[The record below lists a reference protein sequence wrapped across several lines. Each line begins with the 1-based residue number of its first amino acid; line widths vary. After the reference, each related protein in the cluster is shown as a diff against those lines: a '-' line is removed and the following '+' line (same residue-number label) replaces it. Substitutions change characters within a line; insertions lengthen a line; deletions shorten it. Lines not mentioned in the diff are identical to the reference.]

1 MTVSFS
7 KVAATTNPA
16 ASVDEVE
23 HLRAQ
28 IAALQQLLEV
38 YEQGTVE
45 KSTRLEQTLADL
57 HHHTQRLSHA
67 ESALA
72 TLRSLLNSVGD
83 AVVVVDHE
91 GNFLFTNPTAERLLG
106 ISPTCLSLDCW
117 AAGWA
122 VYLPDQV
129 TPYPLEQFP
138 LLKTIQGEERENNAD
153 PDEIFVRSPSVAPRP
168 AMSDPSS
175 TVQTPALHDACQ
187 WCGRNKQ
194 ATGPC
199 PSIQTLE
206 DEMTTGHWFSL
217 TTRSFRSP
225 NGDIQGGIAVFHN
238 ITKLKQTEIAL
249 RQSET
254 CFREQTQQL
263 QEALDNLR
271 TMQSQLV
278 QKEKMSSLGELV
290 AGVAHEINNPV
301 NFIHGNLIYLQD
313 HTEALINFIYRWQ
326 AQDPHPNPVMQA
338 EAEAIDLP
346 YLLEDLPKIIES
358 MQMGT
363 DRIRQIVLSLRNFSR
378 LDEAE
383 SKSVD
388 IHEGL
393 ESTLLLLKH
402 RLKPRLNFP
411 EIIINRNYGD
421 LPLIECYPSQLNQVF
436 MNILVNAIDALEDKD
451 FVATEVPQISIRTA
465 LVAPEWVEIAIAD
478 NGIGMDEAVQDHI
491 FDPFFTTKP
500 VGAGTGMG
508 MSISYQIITGKHQ
521 GKLYCF
527 STPGEGTEFVI
538 QIPTSQTMPH

>member
-7 KVAATTNPA
+7 KIVATTNPA
-16 ASVDEVE
+16 APSRSEVE

-28 IAALQQLLEV
+28 VAALEQLLEV
-38 YEQGTVE
+38 YEQETVE

-72 TLRSLLNSVGD
+72 TLRSMLNSVGD
-83 AVVVVDHE
+83 AVVVVDHQ
-91 GNFLFTNPTAERLLG
+91 GNFLFTNPPAERLLG

-117 AAGWA
+117 AQNWA

-129 TPYPLEQFP
+129 TPYPLEHFP
-138 LLKTIQGEERENNAD
+138 LRKAIQGEAPAAEQA
-153 PDEIFVRSPSVAPRP
+153 PYEIFVRSPHP
-168 AMSDPSS
+168 AASQPLADPSP
-175 TVQTPALHDACQ
+175 TEQALE
-187 WCGRNKQ
+187 NPM
-194 ATGPC
+194 ATGY
-199 PSIQTLE
+199 
-206 DEMTTGHWFSL
+206 WFSL
-217 TTRSFRSP
+217 TTRSFYSP
-225 NGDIQGGIAVFHN
+225 EGEIQGGIAVFHN
-238 ITKLKQTEIAL
+238 ITNLKQTEIAL

-263 QEALDNLR
+263 QAAFDNLQ
-271 TMQSQLV
+271 TMQAQLV

-346 YLLEDLPKIIES
+346 YLLDDLPKIIES
-358 MQMGT
+358 MQIGT
-363 DRIRQIVLSLRNFSR
+363 DRIRKIVLSLRNFSR
-378 LDEAE
+378 LDESK

-402 RLKPRLNFP
+402 RIKPRPNFP

-436 MNILVNAIDALEDKD
+436 MNILVNAIDALEDQD
-451 FVATEVPQISIRTA
+451 FEASDAPQISIRTA
-465 LVAPEWVEIAIAD
+465 AIAPEWVEIAIAD
-478 NGIGMDEAVQDHI
+478 NGIGMDETVQAHL

-500 VGAGTGMG
+500 VGQGTGMG
-508 MSISYQIITGKHQ
+508 MSISYQIITGKHR

-527 STPGEGTEFVI
+527 STLGQGTEFVI
-538 QIPTSQTMPH
+538 QIPTSQTMLS